1 MKKETLNI
9 RFILRARSQGI
20 VELKKEA
27 AKKNKS
33 ASKLIREAVKNN
45 YGIEL

>member
-1 MKKETLNI
+1 MKKDNLDVRYN
-9 RFILRARSQGI
+9 LRVRSKGI
-20 VELKKEA
+20 SELKKEA
-27 AKKNKS
+27 SKKNKS

>member
-1 MKKETLNI
+1 MKKDNLDI

-27 AKKNKS
+27 VRKKKS